1 MILSNQ
7 TKQSYNTSRTCA
19 KKSIVCHAP
28 YVNLNFEQT
37 GDVRACCYNF
47 KHVLGKWPEQRIRE
61 IWQGQKL
68 EALKGYISDNNLGGG
83 CIECGKMIEA
93 GNYQGVR
100 ARYYDEFAT
109 NSFSDKLASVARKLS
124 GGFAYP
130 KVMEFEL
137 SNECNLECIMCNGS
151 FSSSIRKNR
160 EKLPPIISPYNEKF
174 VDELE
179 EFIPHL
185 TDAKFLGGEPFM
197 IDIYL
202 SIWERILKINPRIRM
217 HITTNG
223 TFLNNRIKNLL
234 EGLNAGIILSID
246 SVEKETYKKIRVNG
260 NFDKVMENLDYFL
273 DYTKRKKTFI
283 SMAACPIATNW
294 RELPQMLEFCLS
306 KNIALY
312 FNVVF
317 TPFDLSLRELGVK
330 ELEEVI
336 TFLENYSLPEVK
348 GNPQSPRNLSI
359 SAYSDFV
366 LLLRGWLNEKNQEK
380 ASIETSIAESKNV
393 EWSLEEISGT
403 IDQLIALEHLGFT
416 EKQREIQGHLAALFV
431 KTPIGWIPDSLFCFI
446 RASDRHQ
453 KKETDERLYDKLKSL
468 SLLIEGHPYRDSIL
482 SMSSQ
487 APPLVFASL
496 IAEKDLEELQ
506 LIFSAQFDA
515 RL

>member
-1 MILSNQ
+1 MILSDS
-7 TKQSYNTSRTCA
+7 TIQSYNTSRTCA

-47 KHVLGKWPEQRIRE
+47 KHVLGKWPEQSVRE

-68 EALKGYISDNNLGGG
+68 EALRGYISENNLGGG
-83 CIECGKMIEA
+83 CMECGKMIEA

-109 NSFSDKLASVARKLS
+109 NSLSDKFSNLTRKFT

-202 SIWERILKINPRIRM
+202 SIWERILKINPGIRI

-246 SVEKETYKKIRVNG
+246 SVEKEIYKKIRING
-260 NFDKVMENLDYFL
+260 NYDKVMENLEYFI
-273 DYTKRKKTFI
+273 DYTARKKTFI
-283 SMAACPIATNW
+283 SMAACPITTNW
-294 RELPQMLEFCLS
+294 RELPQMLEFCLA

-330 ELEEVI
+330 ELGEVVS
-336 TFLENYSLPEVK
+336 FLENYTLPEIK
-348 GNPQSPRNLSI
+348 GSLQSPRNLSI
-359 SAYSDFV
+359 SAYYDFV
-366 LLLRGWLNEKNQEK
+366 LLLKDWLSEKSKPLSSVE
-380 ASIETSIAESKNV
+380 AEAAKELNV
-393 EWSLEEISGT
+393 EWSLDQINRT
-403 IDQLIALEHLGFT
+403 IDQLIDLEHKGFT
-416 EKQREIQGHLAALFV
+416 EEQRELQGHLAALFV
-431 KTPIGWIPDSLFCFI
+431 KTPVGRIPDSLYAFI
-446 RASDRHQ
+446 RSSDKYL
-453 KKETDERLYDKLKSL
+453 KKENDPKQYEKLTRLAP
-468 SLLIEGHPYRDSIL
+468 LIENHNYRDSIL

-487 APPLVFASL
+487 APPLVFATL
-496 IAEKDLEELQ
+496 IADKEVEELE
-506 LIFSAQFDA
+506 LIFSAQFSP
-515 RL
+515 RQ